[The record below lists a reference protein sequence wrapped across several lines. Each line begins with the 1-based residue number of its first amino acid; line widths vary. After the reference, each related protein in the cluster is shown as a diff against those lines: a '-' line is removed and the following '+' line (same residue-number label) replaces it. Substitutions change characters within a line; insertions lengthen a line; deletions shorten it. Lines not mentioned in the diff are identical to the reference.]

1 MKHRTLSISLGLALV
16 LLGLVALMGL
26 LGSGAPVAQAQ
37 GTIGGVVLVDD
48 EATTPRNTPMSINV
62 LDNDTAPL
70 GWYLVLFHVDEPA
83 NGYMGFDGSGWVV
96 YFPDP
101 DFTGTDVFDYGVE
114 VCPDSPG
121 TIGDC
126 LVVPQTATVTIHVG
140 APPPAEFTLYLPVI
154 FRSP

>member
-48 EATTPRNTPMSINV
+48 EASTTRDTPMSLNV

-70 GWYLVLFHVDEPA
+70 GWYLVLYHVDDPA
-83 NGYMGFDGSGWVV
+83 NGYMGFDSSGWVV

-101 DFTGTDVFDYGVE
+101 DFTGTDVFDYYVE
-114 VCPDSPG
+114 VCRTGG

-126 LVVPQTATVTIHVG
+126 LLVPQTATVTIHVA
-140 APPPAEFTLYLPVI
+140 APAPPAESLYLPVI